1 MKDNRIMVGNGNV
14 VGTELSAVSG
24 DSVAHPN
31 FTNKK
36 YYVGWGQWEENVTTL
51 CNSIKR
57 HKDYLFV
64 YGVPRGGVT
73 LSTMVS
79 HKLGIPMI
87 ADQPGYWMLDWYHWR
102 MRQGIELQSDCKNIL
117 VVDAICDTGKTLDY
131 LKTEIDN
138 NVKITDDSDDKYTFD
153 IAVVD
158 ADPSVMDKI
167 DYHVNVKNPKQ
178 WLVYPW
184 EVGSKELEG
193 KI

>member
-14 VGTELSAVSG
+14 VGTDLTALSG

-31 FTNKK
+31 FSNTKN
-36 YYVGWGQWEENVTTL
+36 YIGWSQWDENVTSL
-51 CNSIKR
+51 CKSFDKE
-57 HKDYLFV
+57 YLFV

-79 HKLGIPMI
+79 HRLGIPMI

-102 MRQGIELQSDCKNIL
+102 MRQGVELQSECKNIL
-117 VVDAICDTGKTLDY
+117 IVDAICDTGKTIDY
-131 LKTEIDN
+131 LMKDIES
-138 NVKITDDSDDKYTFD
+138 NVKMTDDSGEGYTFD
-153 IAVVD
+153 VAVVD
-158 ADPSVMDKI
+158 VDPTVLNKVQ
-167 DYHVNVKNPKQ
+167 YHVNIKNPKQ